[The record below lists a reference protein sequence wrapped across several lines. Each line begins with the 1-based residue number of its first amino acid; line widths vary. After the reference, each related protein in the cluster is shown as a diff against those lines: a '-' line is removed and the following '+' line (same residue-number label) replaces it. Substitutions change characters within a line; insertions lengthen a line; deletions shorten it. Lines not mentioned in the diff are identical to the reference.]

1 MLDFLPQDI
10 KDALSHVN
18 LSNVY
23 ELRLRANA
31 PITLNYRG
39 KYEYLGR
46 YGLVGQAKNALN
58 CTYEDVDEC
67 VYKAGQYSVYSVEE
81 QIKKGFI
88 TAKDGERIGLA
99 GEYVFENGRPIA
111 VRNFSS
117 LCIRVPHEVLDC
129 GAEIYNSCMC
139 DKVRSMLIMSPP
151 GLGKTT
157 ILRDLGRLISEN
169 CHKNILICDE
179 RGEISSSKVGD
190 TCDVMKYADK
200 LTAFEIGVRTM
211 RPDVIITDELSE
223 ADCLA
228 VEKAVRAGIVVIA
241 SAHFSSLDNVKP
253 CFKGLFERYIL
264 LSNKT
269 VGQIMTIYDA
279 QGREKV

>member
-31 PITLNYRG
+31 PIMLNYCG

-88 TAKDGERIGLA
+88 TAKTGKSVF
-99 GEYVFENGRPIA
+99 VFEQA
-111 VRNFSS
+111 RNRLF
-117 LCIRVPHEVLDC
+117 H
-129 GAEIYNSCMC
+129 
-139 DKVRSMLIMSPP
+139 K
-151 GLGKTT
+151 
-157 ILRDLGRLISEN
+157 RLIA
-169 CHKNILICDE
+169 IFVYPY
-179 RGEISSSKVGD
+179 R
-190 TCDVMKYADK
+190 
-200 LTAFEIGVRTM
+200 
-211 RPDVIITDELSE
+211 
-223 ADCLA
+223 
-228 VEKAVRAGIVVIA
+228 
-241 SAHFSSLDNVKP
+241 
-253 CFKGLFERYIL
+253 
-264 LSNKT
+264 
-269 VGQIMTIYDA
+269 
-279 QGREKV
+279 